1 MNVIKKTIGIVL
13 TVLISTSYVF
23 GQSQKATTESGKI
36 VILNSDGTW
45 KYNETLKSIQ
55 SNTDINDCSNWILTQ
70 IDKVDGTSTT
80 TGKKVITVLNNTGK
94 TCFRIL
100 IMKYLES
107 GVVLSIN
114 AYGAG
119 NCIDQ
124 GAKINILFTDGS
136 RLVLSNNG
144 KFNCEK
150 EAILIFGGAFGKN
163 SELEQLKSKK
173 IQTMRVWTTNS
184 FVQEDFTEENQTE
197 IINVIKCITK

>member
-1 MNVIKKTIGIVL
+1 MNKIKKTIVIVL

-45 KYNETLKSIQ
+45 KYNETLKTIQ

>member
-1 MNVIKKTIGIVL
+1 MNKIKKIIGIVL
-13 TVLISTSYVF
+13 TFLISTSSVF

-45 KYNETLKSIQ
+45 KYNETLKTIQ

-80 TGKKVITVLNNTGK
+80 AGKKVITVLNNTGK
-94 TCFRIL
+94 TGFSIL

-107 GVVLSIN
+107 GVALSIN

-124 GAKINILFTDGS
+124 YAKINILFTDGS

-144 KFNCEK
+144 KFNCDNTS
-150 EAILIFGGAFGKN
+150 ILLFGGAFGKIN
-163 SELEQLKSKK
+163 ELEQLKSKK

-184 FVQEDFTEENQTE
+184 YVQEDFTEENQIE
-197 IINVIKCITK
+197 INNVIKCMTK